1 VLSESRGTRTQL
13 VPVVL
18 ATLLTVPT
26 LDLVRD
32 RLNDMPMLEFHEEFC
47 ASLCALMTKAWL
59 PMDQW
64 LVKEGRWVR
73 PRNVALAANAFGD
86 KIGKKGVAVSR
97 RFDENFYAKSKPYST
112 LLNRAKLKRAGTR
125 GLPTL
130 LGMGLRAQ
138 RKPRG
143 SEVTMPSV
151 VVPWDISRSASI
163 IQHAYRMKHRARGGQ
178 SARVQ

>member
-1 VLSESRGTRTQL
+1 
-13 VPVVL
+13 
-18 ATLLTVPT
+18 
-26 LDLVRD
+26 
-32 RLNDMPMLEFHEEFC
+32 MPMLEFHEEFC

-59 PMDQW
+59 PNDQW

-86 KIGKKGVAVSR
+86 QIGKKGVAISR
-97 RFDENFYAKSKPYST
+97 RFDENFFEKGKPYST

-130 LGMGLRAQ
+130 LGLGLRARRRLSGEAQ
-138 RKPRG
+138 
-143 SEVTMPSV
+143 VMMPSV

-163 IQHAYRMKHRARGGQ
+163 IQHAYRMKHRAHVGQ
-178 SARVQ
+178 SAAALAQ